1 MIEQHQPKTRRWV
14 RRWWQATFAV
24 LLTATVVISAAPEAS
39 AQALY
44 LLTDGITTV
53 VTGAERVDGSRILLA
68 GAADAETDVVLESGK
83 KVTIR
88 HNGIEQY
95 ATGRSGE
102 RVSALLQR
110 EGVSVGP
117 LEMVRVEL
125 ADDAVTLEIGT
136 DFTYYETVSEEA
148 AYGIVRKADYTLPKG
163 ETRVERAGANGHQD
177 VTYEVVYADGML
189 VSRQAV
195 SVAASSAVDEIVR
208 VGTLVKE
215 AREGDTVSS
224 VVTNADGSGYLL
236 LASGDALHFSGT
248 MEVRCTAYTAGVGGV
263 GTRTYTGTEVHV
275 GVVAVDK
282 NVIPLGSTMF
292 IVSSDGRYT
301 YGMAHAEDTGVRGK
315 SVDLYMNSLA
325 ECRQFGLRSGIVY
338 FLDQ

>member
-14 RRWWQATFAV
+14 RRWWQAAFAL

-148 AYGIVRKADYTLPKG
+148 AYGTVRKTDYTIPKG

-195 SVAASSAVDEIVR
+195 SVAASNAVDEIVR

-215 AREGDTVSS
+215 AREGDTIDS
-224 VVTNADGSGYLL
+224 VITNDDGSGYLL
-236 LASGDALHFSGT
+236 LASGDALHFTGT
-248 MEVRCTAYTAGVGGV
+248 MEVRCTAYTAGVAGV

-292 IVSSDGRYT
+292 IASSDGRYT
-301 YGMAHAEDTGVRGK
+301 YGMAHAEDTGVRGQAIDIF
-315 SVDLYMNSLA
+315 VGNHA
-325 ECRQFGLRSGIVY
+325 EALELGTYTADVWRR
-338 FLDQ
+338 